1 MPGLKKKAR
10 LHTSLASSKTKPTRR
25 SNRNKSSQPLTPSR
39 PNANQG
45 PTDQTQ
51 QQQQQA
57 EEDARLERQRRRK
70 YDEFAEQV
78 AAEAEAET
86 KSYKTL
92 RPFQQIG
99 LYTPR
104 CFTLYCHIQSTL
116 NSGLEH
122 ESKKIKARAKELA
135 GDDGSEDD
143 DDDNDDLDEEDLL
156 ERKHLL
162 NIYDTAH
169 ETFPFLTERLLE
181 CLEYE
186 DEDTFDTILSV
197 ISKGCSEARR
207 NDTNRLKSD
216 ILKLIPHV
224 FQIYSS
230 RIPDIPQ
237 VVVLDPPCLCDA
249 KSDRGVSHWMIAMLF
264 CPHNYIVDIVL
275 SNDESP
281 NRLKQ
286 LMNHRIPLTADDLPM
301 FLYDLDLFK
310 ATNMW
315 RGLLRGRLLI
325 VVCRSILLGPGAAMS
340 CRDRPARSC
349 NSVLLGITE
358 ATAEL
363 IAYVAV
369 QARFALCS
377 QSSWTN
383 EDSKFKFDRL
393 YFNILRIIN
402 NSTDKWRSS
411 LLLFWNHYLSQC
423 FSDLPSQTEEPN
435 TDSNLAS
442 LFTQSSA
449 PFDYDSDD
457 ARHGDFPDDGHNDA
471 GDGDAT

>member
-1 MPGLKKKAR
+1 MEI
-10 LHTSLASSKTKPTRR
+10 TSLQGLGTLQGGDNIPARVE
-25 SNRNKSSQPLTPSR
+25 

-57 EEDARLERQRRRK
+57 EEDARLEQQQRRK

-86 KSYKTL
+86 KSSILDTK
-92 RPFQQIG
+92 P
-99 LYTPR
+99 
-104 CFTLYCHIQSTL
+104 CVHSSKSAFTLLDVLPSIAIFNRLSTVASSVNL
-116 NSGLEH
+116 RR
-122 ESKKIKARAKELA
+122 SKLGRRSLLA
-135 GDDGSEDD
+135 MMDREDD

-162 NIYDTAH
+162 NIYDTVH

-197 ISKGCSEARR
+197 FSKGCSEARR

-216 ILKLIPHV
+216 ILKFIPHV

-249 KSDRGVSHWMIAMLF
+249 KSDRGVSHWMITMLF

-340 CRDRPARSC
+340 RRDRPARSC

-377 QSSWTN
+377 RSSWTN

-411 LLLFWNHYLSQC
+411 LLLFWNHQC

-449 PFDYDSDD
+449 PFDYNSDD